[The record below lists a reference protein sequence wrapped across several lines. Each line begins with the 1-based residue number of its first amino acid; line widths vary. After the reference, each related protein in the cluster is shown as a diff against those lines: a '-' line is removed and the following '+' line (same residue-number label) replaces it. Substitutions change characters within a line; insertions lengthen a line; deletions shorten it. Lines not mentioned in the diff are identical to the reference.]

1 MDMEE
6 RYRLIS
12 STIFNAIGCRVEVE
26 KMIATGKIDMVLAS
40 GKNVVSWHDTIV
52 SRHNTVISWH
62 DTVVSRRR
70 TVLYVTFQTLVS
82 RL

>member
-1 MDMEE
+1 MFTKINLYLLRAKNIHHE
-6 RYRLIS
+6 RG
-12 STIFNAIGCRVEVE
+12 IGER
-26 KMIATGKIDMVLAS
+26 KKTTFATKTL
-40 GKNVVSWHDTIV
+40 VSWHDTIV